1 MAKYKKVEVIGR
13 GADGVVYKGLDR
25 ETNQTVAIKK
35 LHYIHCYNGV
45 PDITI
50 REISLLGQMDHNNI
64 VKLLDVACD
73 DYNKCHLIFEY
84 LDLDLKKFMENNPLA
99 CLNKRRIKNFLHQIL
114 LGVAYCHKRGVMH
127 RDLKPAN
134 LLLDLNASVVK
145 IADFGL
151 AKTFQIPIREYSPE
165 VVTLWYRPPE
175 ILLGSRVYS
184 TPVDVWSVGCIFA
197 EMVMHQPL
205 FDGHSKISHLHQIF
219 RIMGTPDET
228 TWPGVTSLPN
238 YSLDFPKH
246 NPENL
251 KDYFPQLKPAA
262 LDLLSEM
269 LCMDPSR
276 RISAPCALEHAYFKE
291 EEEEDE
297 DDDDDDDDDDF

>member
-1 MAKYKKVEVIGR
+1 MYKKVEVIGR

-73 DYNKCHLIFEY
+73 DYNKLAGNS
-84 LDLDLKKFMENNPLA
+84 LPPPLQ
-99 CLNKRRIKNFLHQIL
+99 NFLHQIL

-151 AKTFQIPIREYSPE
+151 ARTFQIPIREYSPE

-197 EMVMHQPL
+197 EM
-205 FDGHSKISHLHQIF
+205 F
-219 RIMGTPDET
+219 
-228 TWPGVTSLPN
+228 
-238 YSLDFPKH
+238 
-246 NPENL
+246 
-251 KDYFPQLKPAA
+251 
-262 LDLLSEM
+262 LLW
-269 LCMDPSR
+269 
-276 RISAPCALEHAYFKE
+276 
-291 EEEEDE
+291 
-297 DDDDDDDDDDF
+297 

>member
-1 MAKYKKVEVIGR
+1 MVVVVVMDNVEIIGAV
-13 GADGVVYKGLDR
+13 GDTEGIGGGFIDLS
-25 ETNQTVAIKK
+25 IKK
-35 LHYIHCYNGV
+35 MEM
-45 PDITI
+45 
-50 REISLLGQMDHNNI
+50 REKIKREEIIVSLGAQYKSLYFLNKTLVNR
-64 VKLLDVACD
+64 LLDVACD

-99 CLNKRRIKNFLHQIL
+99 CLNKQRIKNFLHQIL

-151 AKTFQIPIREYSPE
+151 ARTFQIPIREYSPE

-262 LDLLSEM
+262 LDLLSVSCCF
-269 LCMDPSR
+269 L
-276 RISAPCALEHAYFKE
+276 LYFE
-291 EEEEDE
+291 NRVI
-297 DDDDDDDDDDF
+297 